1 MDITFDDLVTYAKP
15 YAGMI
20 EGFDQLAAGEWPS
33 KVNKDGV
40 VVYPDFFV
48 YITLSPVLFLG
59 VIDHG
64 LSPLQQHW
72 IEQYRLNMLSVHV
85 HDAVPVFVG
94 DTAPRKSEAF
104 KDSSEEEEHS
114 STSSDDDD
122 SEADWG

>member
-1 MDITFDDLVTYAKP
+1 
-15 YAGMI
+15 
-20 EGFDQLAAGEWPS
+20 
-33 KVNKDGV
+33 
-40 VVYPDFFV
+40 
-48 YITLSPVLFLG
+48 
-59 VIDHG
+59 
-64 LSPLQQHW
+64 
-72 IEQYRLNMLSVHV
+72 MLSVHV

>member
-1 MDITFDDLVTYAKP
+1 
-15 YAGMI
+15 
-20 EGFDQLAAGEWPS
+20 
-33 KVNKDGV
+33 
-40 VVYPDFFV
+40 
-48 YITLSPVLFLG
+48 
-59 VIDHG
+59 
-64 LSPLQQHW
+64 LQQHW